1 MQLEIS
7 QQERDDIAYALQM
20 RIAVVETGDPA
31 LRAND
36 AIQMGKPQLV
46 RAMSTSQREL
56 ISRHEAMVK
65 KLLSVR

>member
-1 MQLEIS
+1 MQKEITP
-7 QQERDDIAYALQM
+7 QERDDIAYALQM

-46 RAMSTSQREL
+46 RALSSSQREL
-56 ISRHEAMVK
+56 IARHEALVK
-65 KLLSVR
+65 KLLNNR